1 MRPLATSS
9 SNRVKEPITARK
21 ERRGQIMLVL
31 SRKVGQSIVIDGN
44 VIITVNR
51 VGGKRIT
58 LGIEAPNN
66 VRVLRGELRPFGENA
81 SGQEDTAASTGSS
94 IEIDVDE
101 CEVEAEEEEIT
112 RFVIRAAQLPHSQMS
127 SGYRTA

>member
-1 MRPLATSS
+1 
-9 SNRVKEPITARK
+9 
-21 ERRGQIMLVL
+21 MLVL

-44 VIITVNR
+44 VTITINR

-58 LGIEAPNN
+58 LGIEAPDN

-81 SGQEDTAASTGSS
+81 SGKEDTAPSVRPD
-94 IEIDVDE
+94 IE
-101 CEVEAEEEEIT
+101 CEVDEVET
-112 RFVIRAAQLPHSQMS
+112 TQFVIRAAQLPHSQMS